1 MNNHSETAP
10 SLRFQPPALL
20 GGGASMAVA
29 AAVLSATAALA
40 WLAEWSDG
48 QFYLAAR
55 KPSRAAVT
63 VVVRQLPPVLIVGR
77 RDSLPE
83 TFAPVRQDE
92 FAEVSSLGAVEMSS
106 SRVKF
111 RQ

>member
-1 MNNHSETAP
+1 MNNQSEAAP
-10 SLRFQPPALL
+10 GLRFPPPALL
-20 GGGASMAVA
+20 AGGARMAVA
-29 AAVLSATAALA
+29 ATVLSATAALV

-55 KPSRAAVT
+55 KPSRAAAT

-83 TFAPVRQDE
+83 TSAPVSQDE
-92 FAEVSSLGAVEMSS
+92 FAEVSSLGAVEMAS

>member
-1 MNNHSETAP
+1 MNNQSEAAP
-10 SLRFQPPALL
+10 NLRFQPPALVA
-20 GGGASMAVA
+20 GGARMAIA
-29 AAVLSATAALA
+29 AAALSATAALA
-40 WLAEWSDG
+40 WLTDWSEG

-55 KPSRAAVT
+55 KPSRAAAT
-63 VVVRQLPPVLIVGR
+63 VVIRQLPPVLIVGR

-83 TFAPVRQDE
+83 RSAPVPRDE

-106 SRVKF
+106 GRVKF

>member
-1 MNNHSETAP
+1 
-10 SLRFQPPALL
+10 
-20 GGGASMAVA
+20 MAVA
-29 AAVLSATAALA
+29 VAVLCATAAMA

-55 KPSRAAVT
+55 RPARPATS

-77 RDSLPE
+77 RDSLSQ
-83 TFAPVRQDE
+83 TFARAAQDE
-92 FAEVSSLGAVEMSS
+92 SAEGSSLGAAVMSS
-106 SRVKF
+106 SRVKL

>member
-1 MNNHSETAP
+1 MNNQSEAAP
-10 SLRFQPPALL
+10 GLRFQPPELL
-20 GGGASMAVA
+20 AGGARMAVA
-29 AAVLSATAALA
+29 AAVLSATAALV
-40 WLAEWSDG
+40 WLTDWSDG
-48 QFYLAAR
+48 QFYVAAR
-55 KPSRAAVT
+55 KPSRVAAT

-83 TFAPVRQDE
+83 PSAPVSQDE
-92 FAEVSSLGAVEMSS
+92 FADVSSLGTVEMAS